1 MTRRAEAKMGESGQI
16 FELLYF
22 QNRKEFAT
30 DFFCVF
36 ILPIDEH
43 IV

>member
-1 MTRRAEAKMGESGQI
+1 MMRRTEAKKGGSGQI

-22 QNRKEFAT
+22 QNHKEFAT

-36 ILPIDEH
+36 IIPIG
-43 IV
+43 